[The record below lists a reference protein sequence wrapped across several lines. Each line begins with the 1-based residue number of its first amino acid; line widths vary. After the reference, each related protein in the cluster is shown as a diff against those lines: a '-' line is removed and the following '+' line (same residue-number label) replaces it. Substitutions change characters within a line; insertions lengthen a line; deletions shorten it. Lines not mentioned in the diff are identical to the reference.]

1 MLEIIVGLL
10 AFILL
15 LILLNAAVVA
25 GIWWARRTPK
35 AKGSPVKR
43 IELSGGQWAKAR
55 MRLTQSMWES
65 LVAAKPQ
72 NVERSEDGRVV
83 DASGADVTDFIADV
97 IARSLIIA
105 GVTEWSYGEV
115 ELDVLADEVP
125 LDDQQVLSDH
135 FDAVLTASPH
145 FRRVTG
151 GI

>member
-1 MLEIIVGLL
+1 MIEIVVALL

-15 LILLNAAVVA
+15 LILIAASIAA
-25 GIWWARRTPK
+25 GVWWAHRTPK

-55 MRLTQSMWES
+55 TRLTQSMWDA
-65 LVAAKPQ
+65 LVAARPQ
-72 NVERSEDGRVV
+72 NIERSEDGRVV
-83 DASGADVTDFIADV
+83 DSSGADVTDLVADT

-115 ELDVLADEVP
+115 ELDVLVDEVP
-125 LDDQQVLSDH
+125 LDDQQTLSDH